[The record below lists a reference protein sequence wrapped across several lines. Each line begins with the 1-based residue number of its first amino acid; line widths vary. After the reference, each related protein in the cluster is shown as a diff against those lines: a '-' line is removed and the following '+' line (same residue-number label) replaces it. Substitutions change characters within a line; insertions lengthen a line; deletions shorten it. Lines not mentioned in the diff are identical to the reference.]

1 MTKIEKLKYG
11 RLIDIRNALDD
22 VDDEIENENNP
33 ALKAKLKIE
42 KIKLLEERAY

>member
-1 MTKIEKLKYG
+1 MDKIERLKYG

-22 VDDEIENENNP
+22 VDDKLEKESNP
-33 ALKAKLKIE
+33 AYKANLKLE